1 MNMHRG
7 KKSIRF
13 FIFAV
18 LLVAL
23 VGGLALSALAAEGQ
37 AGKSNLKNIWMNSW
51 RVLNFL
57 ILVFFLVKLLKEPLS
72 RFFKESAQV
81 IREKLQGTE
90 ESYLEAGR
98 KLAEVEKQLAL
109 LDEEIGK
116 LRQSVGLLGQ
126 KERDKIIASAEQT
139 AEHLLEKAR
148 LEAEAAYTV
157 ERAKSQL
164 RREVIEEAV
173 KTAEERVRTA
183 INRADQERLVNEY
196 LHSLKEVVT

>member
-90 ESYLEAGR
+90 ESYLEAER

-148 LEAEAAYTV
+148 LEAAYTV

-164 RREVIEEAV
+164 RREVIDEAV

>member
-148 LEAEAAYTV
+148 LEAAYTV